1 MIMITSEIS
10 LKEASTH
17 LEAREALTEAMERS
31 VLELERFLVYLLFIC
46 FFILPGVGDVF
57 TRSCCGGAELPQ
69 GRVEIAQRPRLGER
83 DIIGLKVG

>member
-17 LEAREALTEAMERS
+17 LEAREALTEAIERS

-46 FFILPGVGDVF
+46 FFFILPGV
-57 TRSCCGGAELPQ
+57 
-69 GRVEIAQRPRLGER
+69 
-83 DIIGLKVG
+83 

>member
-31 VLELERFLVYLLFIC
+31 VLDLKRFLVRLLFLSHIC
-46 FFILPGVGDVF
+46 LFFILPGVGDVF

-69 GRVEIAQRPRLGER
+69 GRVEIAQRPRLRE
-83 DIIGLKVG
+83 